1 MLKSLPRHRTFPAL
15 IISFTQGNIM
25 DNVDHCRRQAQE
37 CRRLLQQPQ
46 SAAQAQVL
54 KNLCNSW
61 VRLANQ
67 TDLYAEIVRRERS
80 SEKIEA
86 VPIRDFAYSPAR
98 GGAVWRETELVPA
111 AEAHLIVMRS
121 ASGHP

>member
-1 MLKSLPRHRTFPAL
+1 
-15 IISFTQGNIM
+15 M

-46 SAAQAQVL
+46 TAAQAQVL
-54 KNLCNSW
+54 ENLRNSW

-111 AEAHLIVMRS
+111 AEAHMIVIRS

>member
-1 MLKSLPRHRTFPAL
+1 VNCLIFLPFAFEYAE
-15 IISFTQGNIM
+15 IIAAPPHVPSFNHLVYAGNIM

-46 SAAQAQVL
+46 STAQAQVL

-80 SEKIEA
+80 PHWRFR
-86 VPIRDFAYSPAR
+86 VFASAR
-98 GGAVWRETELVPA
+98 RGRVARTPSVGQ
-111 AEAHLIVMRS
+111 H
-121 ASGHP
+121 GF

>member
-1 MLKSLPRHRTFPAL
+1 
-15 IISFTQGNIM
+15 M
-25 DNVDHCRRQAQE
+25 DNADYCRSQAQE

-46 SAAQAQVL
+46 SVAQAQVL

-80 SEKIEA
+80 WEKIEV
-86 VPIRDFAYSPAR
+86 VPLRDFAYSPAR
-98 GGAVWRETELVPA
+98 GGAVWRGTEFVPT
-111 AEAHLIVMRS
+111 VV
-121 ASGHP
+121 SGPA